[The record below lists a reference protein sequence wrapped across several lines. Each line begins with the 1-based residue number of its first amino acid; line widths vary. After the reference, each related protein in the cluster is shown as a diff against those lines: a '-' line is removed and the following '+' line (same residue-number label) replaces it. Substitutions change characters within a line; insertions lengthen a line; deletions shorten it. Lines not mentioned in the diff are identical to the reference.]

1 MQEMNGEVNIEG
13 LIVRQVAMPRIRFMG
28 APVNDQ
34 DRNRA
39 AELTSVASG
48 FADKVCLNLDR
59 LESFVLANHF
69 SPDTPLQEV
78 SALFAGQWLNSGRR
92 RRRP

>member
-13 LIVRQVAMPRIRFMG
+13 LSVRQVGMPRIRFMG

-34 DRNRA
+34 DRKRA

-69 SPDTPLQEV
+69 WTRRSKRYGPFSRGSGLTPDEGGGLP
-78 SALFAGQWLNSGRR
+78 
-92 RRRP
+92 

>member
-13 LIVRQVAMPRIRFMG
+13 LSVKKVGMPRIFMG

-34 DRNRA
+34 DRKRA

-78 SALFAGQWLNSGRR
+78 WALFAGQWLNSGRR
-92 RRRP
+92 PRRP